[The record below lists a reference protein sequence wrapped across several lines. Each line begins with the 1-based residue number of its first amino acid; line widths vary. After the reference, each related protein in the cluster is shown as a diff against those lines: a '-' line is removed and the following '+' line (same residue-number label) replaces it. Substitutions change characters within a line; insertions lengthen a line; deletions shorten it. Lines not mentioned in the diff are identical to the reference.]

1 MKMMGCSQTR
11 EAVETAARRE
21 MVSAEAAR
29 HLSGCAPCSQYAKET
44 FALTALMAAQPRV
57 EAPADFDFRLR
68 ARLARARDEVQPAG
82 GGWRAF
88 WTRTFSLPQAT
99 AALAVIM
106 FAAGA
111 AALYLRPAAE
121 VESPSSVAA
130 VLTPTPAVTP
140 AVRADR
146 TPTVT
151 IDETPMA
158 PISPIRP
165 QAETSGPRAIRTGVG
180 SGRSL
185 RPTPVSTRVPAM
197 AAPDTTLAGAQEVL
211 IYQRG
216 STRSVVVP
224 RRGQVIWGAQIVG
237 MQRAAATATVETF

>member
-1 MKMMGCSQTR
+1 MMGCSQAR

-21 MVSAEAAR
+21 MVGAEAAR
-29 HLSGCAPCSQYAKET
+29 HLAGCAPCSQYAKET
-44 FALTALMAAQPRV
+44 FALMALMAAQPRV

-68 ARLARARDEVQPAG
+68 ARLARARDEVQPAQ

-111 AALYLRPAAE
+111 TAIYLRPGAE
-121 VESPSSVAA
+121 VESPSSVA
-130 VLTPTPAVTP
+130 VVMTPTPAVTP
-140 AVRADR
+140 N
-146 TPTVT
+146 
-151 IDETPMA
+151 ETPDVMPAA
-158 PISPIRP
+158 PTSPM
-165 QAETSGPRAIRTGVG
+165 QLQVETIGPKAIRTGAA
-180 SGRSL
+180 SGRSV
-185 RPTPVSTRVPAM
+185 RPTPVSTRER

-224 RRGQVIWGAQIVG
+224 RRGQVIWGAQLVG
-237 MQRAAATATVETF
+237 MQRATATATVETF